1 MSNLAFDTHK
11 FVKNLTKTGMK
22 ADQAEVL
29 AETYADLLND
39 RLATKDDIALLKK
52 DIDTVRAE
60 ITVVRK
66 DMDSLEER
74 LTGKM
79 EAQEERLTNLIER
92 TQTRT
97 ILTVTGLLGFLILI
111 LEFYG

>member
-1 MSNLAFDTHK
+1 MMTGFGAYAAVIAPGCDRGYIRGMSSLAFDTHK

-29 AETYADLLND
+29 AETYADLLTD
-39 RLATKDDIALLKK
+39 RLATKDDLK
-52 DIDTVRAE
+52 
-60 ITVVRK
+60 
-66 DMDSLEER
+66 
-74 LTGKM
+74 
-79 EAQEERLTNLIER
+79 AQEERLTSLIER